1 MKLIPPWLQRP
12 FERALTPIA
21 DWLIRQGVHPNTLT
35 SIGLLIVI
43 GAAVAF
49 GVGMPRVGGAV
60 LLLSGCF
67 DVLDGKVA
75 RGGGRMSP
83 FGAFYDSTLD
93 RVGEAILF
101 GGIAVYFVT
110 GGVPPEWQM
119 SAVIAVCTALAGGLI
134 VSYSRARA
142 EGLQIEC
149 KVGLIQRAER
159 LVGLG
164 VPMMF
169 FGAGRNGWLL
179 LSIVAVLGALSMLTV
194 LQRIVHVYRLT
205 GAPTA
210 AERPAKVPKPV
221 PAGRD

>member
-12 FERALTPIA
+12 FERAFAPVA
-21 DWLIRQGVHPNTLT
+21 DRLIRRGVHPNTLT
-35 SIGLLIVI
+35 TVGLLIVI

-49 GVGMPRVGGAV
+49 AVGLPRVGGVV

-93 RVGEAILF
+93 RVGEAVLF
-101 GGIAVYFVT
+101 GGIAVFFVT
-110 GGVPPEWQM
+110 GGVPAAWQM
-119 SAVIAVCTALAGGLI
+119 AAVIAVCAALGGGLI

-149 KVGLIQRAER
+149 KVGLVQRAER

-179 LSIVAVLGALSMLTV
+179 LSIVAVLGALSLLTV

-205 GAPTA
+205 GGRTVP
-210 AERPAKVPKPV
+210 EHPAKVPKPV